1 MANEKI
7 LEAVGTTIT
16 IGAWTTCLK
25 NIQPIGVDGGEAI
38 DVTCLSN
45 VAWVTKQ
52 PQKLKEVP
60 DISFSCQYHPESWN
74 TVNTEIN
81 DNKLIT
87 ITFNNAATLVFWGFL
102 KSYEPQQAG
111 KGEEW
116 LANGTIVVTN
126 MNDTGV
132 EVDPVYSAP

>member
-7 LEAVGTTIT
+7 LEAVGTSIT

-25 NIQPIGVDGGEAI
+25 NVQPIGVDGGEAI

-45 VAWVTKQ
+45 VTWITKQ
-52 PQKLKEVP
+52 PQKLREVP
-60 DISFSCQYHPESWN
+60 DITFSTQYHPESWT

-81 DNKLIT
+81 TNQLIT
-87 ITFNNAATLVFWGFL
+87 IRFNNAATLVFWGFL

-111 KGEEW
+111 KGDEW

-126 MNDTGV
+126 MNNTGV